1 MKELE
6 NELEKELV
14 KTLSDSFVAS
24 IKNLSAVLNQE
35 IEALFENAN
44 IIEDMD
50 SVPEIFENI
59 VVLKNSSKIG
69 ELYTILPS
77 SCATPLAELMMSGDA
92 EATATS
98 AEAGVG
104 TLKTNA
110 IKETF
115 SQLMDIYSSEMSK
128 ALYQNI
134 SFKVGSSDFSKDLA
148 TTKKLMPKISKSAVI
163 LNYKVTFSRIT
174 KDVMRQI
181 IPLELFNEL
190 IELIKPDISTS
201 EELLAMHSPDLNP
214 ELNPNFDD
222 DDSIMVQPVQFPS
235 FDEQTSLQ
243 LEGNKNF
250 NLLLDIKLKLTVELG
265 RAELP
270 VKRVL
275 ELTRGSIIELDKI
288 AGEPVELYANNKLI
302 ARGEVVVIEDN
313 FGLRIINIIS
323 PDDRIKNL

>member
-1 MKELE
+1 MRELE
-6 NELEKELV
+6 TDLEKELV
-14 KTLSDSFVAS
+14 QTLSDSFVAS
-24 IKNLSAVLNQE
+24 IKNLSSVLNQE
-35 IEALFENAN
+35 IEALFENAS
-44 IIEDMD
+44 IIEDVD
-50 SVPEIFENI
+50 TVPEILEN
-59 VVLKNSSKIG
+59 VVVIKNNSKIG

-77 SCATPLAELMMSGDA
+77 SCATPLAELMLSGDA
-92 EATATS
+92 DA
-98 AEAGVG
+98 AGSEVG
-104 TLKTNA
+104 DLKTHA

-115 SQLMDIYSSEMSK
+115 SQLMDIYSAEMSK

-134 SFKVGSSDFSKDLA
+134 SFKVADATFSKDLI
-148 TTKKLMPKISKSAVI
+148 TTKKLMGKVSQSIVV

-174 KDVMRQI
+174 KDVIRQV
-181 IPLELFNEL
+181 IPFELFQEL
-190 IELIKPDISTS
+190 LELIKPDISS
-201 EELLAMHSPDLNP
+201 NEDLLAMHDPALNP
-214 ELNPNFDD
+214 ELNPGMSG

-235 FDEQTSLQ
+235 FDDQTSLQ

-265 RAELP
+265 RSELP

-288 AGEPVELYANNKLI
+288 AGEPVELFANGKLI

-313 FGLRIINIIS
+313 FGLRIINIVS

>member
-6 NELEKELV
+6 NELEKELE
-14 KTLSDSFVAS
+14 KTLSDAFVAS

-35 IEALFENAN
+35 IEAIFENAS

-50 SVPEIFENI
+50 SVPEILENI
-59 VVLKNSSKIG
+59 VVLTNSSKLG
-69 ELYTILPS
+69 DLYTILPS
-77 SCATPLAELMMSGDA
+77 SCATPLAELMMSGDTDA
-92 EATATS
+92 APAAS
-98 AEAGVG
+98 EAGVG

-115 SQLMDIYSSEMSK
+115 SQLMDIYSAEMSK
-128 ALYQNI
+128 AIYQNI

-148 TTKKLMPKISKSAVI
+148 TTKGLMPKITGNAVI

-181 IPLELFNEL
+181 IPYELFLEL
-190 IELIKPDISTS
+190 IELIKPDIGNSD
-201 EELLAMHSPDLNP
+201 ELLAMHEAELMKDLATG
-214 ELNPNFDD
+214 FDE
-222 DDSIMVQPVQFPS
+222 DSIMVQPVQFPS
-235 FDEQTSLQ
+235 FDDQTSLQ

-288 AGEPVELYANNKLI
+288 AGEPVELYANSKLI

>member
-1 MKELE
+1 MSELE
-6 NELEKELV
+6 KDLEKELV
-14 KTLSDSFVAS
+14 ETLSKSFVAS
-24 IKNLSAVLNQE
+24 IKNLNSVLNQE
-35 IEALFENAN
+35 IDAVFENADL
-44 IIEDMD
+44 IEDID
-50 SVPEIFENI
+50 SVPEILENI
-59 VVLKNSSKIG
+59 VILKNGSKLG

-77 SCATPLAELMMSGDA
+77 SCATPLAELMMSGDS
-92 EATATS
+92 ETTA
-98 AEAGVG
+98 ADAGVG

-110 IKETF
+110 IKEIF

-134 SFKVGSSDFSKDLA
+134 AFKVGETDFSKDLD
-148 TTKKLMPKISKSAVI
+148 TTKTLMPKVNKSAVI

-181 IPLELFNEL
+181 IPIELFNEL
-190 IELIKPDISTS
+190 LELIKPDISNS
-201 EELLAMHSPDLNP
+201 DELLALHDPSLNP
-214 ELNPNFDD
+214 ELNPNFSPE

-235 FDEQTSLQ
+235 FEEQTSLQ
-243 LEGNKNF
+243 MEGNKNF